1 MTDTSLFS
9 LPVGTVIGGRYQIRR
24 VLGVGGFSITYQ
36 AYDMVLCGAV
46 AVKEF
51 FPQSCAER
59 IPYQAQVLTRG
70 GESQVRFQ
78 EGLARF
84 KREAVRTAKL
94 QGRHNVID
102 VYGLCEGNGTAYMIM
117 EYLEG
122 LTLAE
127 YLSTLPAGY
136 FQDIDDAVRI
146 ISAVAEALAYVHSHN
161 MLHRDVSPDN
171 IFLCANGSVR
181 LIDFGAAREH
191 LQTQEHSIIVK
202 AGCTPPEQYNRNGK
216 QGPWTDIY
224 AMGATLYV
232 MLTGRFPDAAP
243 DRQGH
248 GAAELLLPSTINS
261 AVPEYLDVLVARCL
275 ALDHRFRISSAE
287 EVRRILSQ
295 RLTVCSVGDMARRR
309 RRAYAVLASVSA
321 GLAVFLAALGVTAY
335 MKTDNLYAAVLAP
348 CTIYAE
354 FPAHFTSL
362 EGLEA
367 VERDFENEYPMV
379 DLRLLCQDQGT
390 FSDTPA
396 IFCYS
401 GDERGC
407 ARLDELR
414 QVLPEG
420 DFYAQQLAY
429 APTLLY
435 GNSAKAA
442 RNGAS
447 WEDLISAES
456 IPAEAITE
464 SYTAFMDIDNHFY
477 VYRGPLGEYTD
488 IQQRLSGL
496 YTVCPDPNTSLTPVA
511 LSISEGLSPEE
522 ELAAMRFLLYLSSE
536 RAQEILFLEHHGMLP
551 MEQEAYDRF
560 FEIYPE
566 LEFLRTQYG
575 R

>member
-1 MTDTSLFS
+1 M
-9 LPVGTVIGGRYQIRR
+9 
-24 VLGVGGFSITYQ
+24 
-36 AYDMVLCGAV
+36 
-46 AVKEF
+46 
-51 FPQSCAER
+51 
-59 IPYQAQVLTRG
+59 
-70 GESQVRFQ
+70 
-78 EGLARF
+78 
-84 KREAVRTAKL
+84 
-94 QGRHNVID
+94 
-102 VYGLCEGNGTAYMIM
+102 
-117 EYLEG
+117 
-122 LTLAE
+122 
-127 YLSTLPAGY
+127 
-136 FQDIDDAVRI
+136 
-146 ISAVAEALAYVHSHN
+146 
-161 MLHRDVSPDN
+161 
-171 IFLCANGSVR
+171 
-181 LIDFGAAREH
+181 
-191 LQTQEHSIIVK
+191 
-202 AGCTPPEQYNRNGK
+202 
-216 QGPWTDIY
+216 
-224 AMGATLYV
+224 
-232 MLTGRFPDAAP
+232 
-243 DRQGH
+243 
-248 GAAELLLPSTINS
+248 
-261 AVPEYLDVLVARCL
+261 
-275 ALDHRFRISSAE
+275 
-287 EVRRILSQ
+287 
-295 RLTVCSVGDMARRR
+295 
-309 RRAYAVLASVSA
+309 
-321 GLAVFLAALGVTAY
+321 
-335 MKTDNLYAAVLAP
+335 
-348 CTIYAE
+348 
-354 FPAHFTSL
+354 
-362 EGLEA
+362 
-367 VERDFENEYPMV
+367 ERDFENEYPMV

-447 WEDLISAES
+447 GEDLISAES

-551 MEQEAYDRF
+551 REQEAYDRF